1 MSNTQG
7 SFTFDGPSKTIS
19 CVLGTTA
26 FSAAELYSRWKD
38 WLVDDPARTRFEPA
52 FSGSVGGE
60 SLGGGVFVGGYF
72 FLQNGWVIRPMEQ
85 DHQLIVS
92 GNLFPIP
99 DTANLFTG
107 TLGGFQVLVGMRTSS
122 LTQQV
127 VVESGSGGSGTSGPS
142 AEEIA
147 EAVWNEDI
155 SQATTGAG
163 RNLKDVT
170 NNTGLIPGLL

>member
-7 SFTFDGPSKTIS
+7 PFTFDGPNKIIS
-19 CVLGTTA
+19 CTLGTYS
-26 FSAAELYSRWKD
+26 FSAAGIYSRWKD
-38 WLVDDPARTRFEPA
+38 WVQNDPARLRFEPA
-52 FSGSVGGE
+52 FASSVGGE

-99 DTANLFTG
+99 DNAALFTSTVG
-107 TLGGFQVLVGMRTSS
+107 NYQVVVGMRTSS

-127 VVESGSGGSGTSGPS
+127 VSNSGGGGSGSVNQS
-142 AEEIA
+142 DIDEIK
-147 EAVWNEDI
+147 
-155 SQATTGAG
+155 
-163 RNLKDVT
+163 R
-170 NNTGLIPGLL
+170 NTGLIPGLL

>member
-7 SFTFDGPSKTIS
+7 PFTFDGPNKTIS
-19 CVLGTTA
+19 CALGTYS
-26 FSAAELYSRWKD
+26 FSAAGIYSRWKD
-38 WLVDDPARTRFEPA
+38 WLQDDPERMRFEPA
-52 FSGSVGGE
+52 FGGSVGGE

-99 DTANLFTG
+99 DNAALFTSTNG
-107 TLGGFQVLVGMRTSS
+107 DFQVVVGMRTSS

-127 VVESGSGGSGTSGPS
+127 VSSGGGGTSS
-142 AEEIA
+142 SDIA
-147 EAVWNEDI
+147 AI
-155 SQATTGAG
+155 KA
-163 RNLKDVT
+163 
-170 NNTGLIPGLL
+170 NTDLIPGLL

>member
-7 SFTFDGPSKTIS
+7 PFTFDGPNKIIS
-19 CVLGTTA
+19 CALGTYS
-26 FSAAELYSRWKD
+26 FSAAGLYSRWKD
-38 WLVDDPARTRFEPA
+38 WCQDDPERLRFEPA
-52 FSGSVGGE
+52 FGGSVGGE

-99 DTANLFTG
+99 DNAALFTSTIG
-107 TLGGFQVLVGMRTSS
+107 DFQVVVGMRTSS

-127 VVESGSGGSGTSGPS
+127 VSTSGGGGSGVSQS
-142 AEEIA
+142 DIDEIK
-147 EAVWNEDI
+147 
-155 SQATTGAG
+155 
-163 RNLKDVT
+163 R
-170 NNTGLIPGLL
+170 NTGLIPGLL

>member
-7 SFTFDGPSKTIS
+7 PFTFDGPNKIIS
-19 CVLGTTA
+19 CALGTYS
-26 FSAAELYSRWKD
+26 FSSSGIYSRWKD
-38 WLVDDPARTRFEPA
+38 WCQDDPERLKFPPA
-52 FSGSVGGE
+52 FAGSVGGE

-99 DTANLFTG
+99 DNAALFTSTIG
-107 TLGGFQVLVGMRTSS
+107 SFQVVVGMRTSS

-127 VVESGSGGSGTSGPS
+127 VSSSGGSSGVS
-142 AEEIA
+142 QTDIDEIKA
-147 EAVWNEDI
+147 
-155 SQATTGAG
+155 
-163 RNLKDVT
+163 
-170 NNTGLIPGLL
+170 NTGLIPGLL